1 MKYNDTG
8 DFCVLY
14 VEPMDE
20 KTALFTTII
29 GQKKPVVLML
39 AEQVH
44 VLQRPNDFTELKHVK
59 RQLDQPIAFVAVHNE
74 RLVQLANRNGFPVYP
89 SMDALAEALA
99 KGHMT
104 RQRSKATTM
113 PLDPTR
119 LAQLSSKTEPLT
131 QESFAPNTPLP
142 ITAPFAAQFT
152 EPRHGVELPG
162 RPQGDAPPIHEAA
175 SDESS
180 YGRGVPLRAPL
191 SSYTTAPNPPPPLP
205 IAPLPPHTTG
215 NVRKKRLPT
224 ILVVLTI
231 TALLAAAL
239 GSFLVFVPNVSM
251 SSSVNSAA
259 APTIG
264 GHLYFLSSEQLSEN
278 SSRGIADEV
287 QLDLSNVHNP
297 AAGKSY
303 YAWLLTDKSQSD
315 TKATLVGTLPVNN
328 GNVHFLYSGDAQHT
342 NLLAANSRLLVTEE
356 DATVIPLTPSPDE
369 GTWIYYG
376 EISSTPI
383 ANTGDSTGSTKTFS
397 YLDHLRHLLA
407 SDPLLDQMELPGGLN
422 NWLYRNTGKI
432 LEWTGSMREHWEETP
447 DVTFIR
453 RQTIRTLSY
462 LDGLSYVQQD
472 VPPTIPLGINDR
484 LGRIGLLPVNGVN
497 QDPPA
502 YLTHLAFHLNGLLQ
516 ANTSNKELRTRIAA
530 MIVALNNVRFWLMQV
545 RKDSQQLLKMSDSQL
560 HQPTTLSLLNDMIA
574 NANFAYVGQP
584 DTTTGEVHQGVSWV
598 HSQMQSL
605 AVIAITKYST
615 NRSSIQM
622 IKDTNYG
629 DI

>member
-1 MKYNDTG
+1 MKYNDTD
-8 DFCVLY
+8 DFYVLY
-14 VEPMDE
+14 VEPMDD

-39 AEQVH
+39 AEQVR
-44 VLQRPNDFTELKHVK
+44 VLQHPEDFTELKHVK
-59 RQLDQPIAFVAVHNE
+59 RQLDQPIAFVAAHGE

-104 RQRSKATTM
+104 RQRSKTTTM
-113 PLDPTR
+113 PLDPAR

-142 ITAPFAAQFT
+142 ISGLFPAHAQGNAP
-152 EPRHGVELPG
+152 L
-162 RPQGDAPPIHEAA
+162 IHESAPNTT
-175 SDESS
+175 S
-180 YGRGVPLRAPL
+180 YGRSFREEMPL
-191 SSYTTAPNPPPPLP
+191 SSHTTAPNTPPPPT
-205 IAPLPPHTTG
+205 APLPTHATEE
-215 NVRKKRLPT
+215 VRKKRLPT

-231 TALLAAAL
+231 TALLAVAL

-251 SSSVNSAA
+251 SSSINSAV
-259 APTIG
+259 APAIM

-287 QLDLSNVHNP
+287 QIDLSNVPNP
-297 AAGKSY
+297 TAGKSY
-303 YAWLLTDKSQSD
+303 YAWLLTDKSQPD
-315 TKATLVGTLPVNN
+315 TKATLVGTLPVNK
-328 GNVHFLYSGDAQHT
+328 GNVHFLYPGDAQHT

-356 DATVIPLTPSPDE
+356 DATATPLTPSPDE

-383 ANTGDSTGSTKTFS
+383 ANTSDSTGSTKTFS

-484 LGRIGLLPVNGVN
+484 LGRIGLLPVDGVN

-516 ANTSNKELRTRIAA
+516 ANTSNKELRTQIAA
-530 MIVALNNVRFWLMQV
+530 MIVALNNVRFWLVQV

-605 AVIAITKYST
+605 AVIAIAKYSASH
-615 NRSSIQM
+615 SSIQM
-622 IKDTNYG
+622 IKDTNKSG
-629 DI
+629 L